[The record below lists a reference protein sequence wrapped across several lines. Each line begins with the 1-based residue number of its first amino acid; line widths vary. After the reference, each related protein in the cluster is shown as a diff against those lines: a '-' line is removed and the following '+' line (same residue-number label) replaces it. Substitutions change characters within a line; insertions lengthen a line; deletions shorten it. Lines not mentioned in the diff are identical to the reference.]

1 VFRDS
6 DETGSQLPLDR
17 QGRRV
22 GTVVALDLVRPPAPF
37 PTVFERVFPELSAL
51 HASFRNDGV
60 LMAAAWNGAALT
72 EYLHLPLG
80 SEPEFAVIGRHD
92 RCDFSLGRDPSLSLR
107 HLLLAARAAGGEVR
121 LRLLD
126 LQTGGGFFTEDGRRC
141 EALTAD
147 GPMFVRAGGY
157 HLFLLPTGSL
167 CPLAWANKS
176 SDAWAMIPERVYRDS
191 RIPQRGA
198 APPLALVPDK
208 PRVRR
213 TVITQIVHPPGL
225 LRRFSPAVGA
235 RGAPVAEVELAGS
248 GASERFTVHEAEVE
262 RGLLIGRYERC
273 QVETQDDKISRVH
286 LLVIRDGEDVWAVD
300 TASSNGTTAAGQ
312 RVRRLR
318 LNAETQLLLA
328 QEVTLRWNAADPR
341 QA

>member
-6 DETGSQLPLDR
+6 DGTGSQLPHDR
-17 QGRRV
+17 QARRV
-22 GTVVALDLVRPPAPF
+22 GTVVALDLVRAPAPF
-37 PTVFERVFPELSAL
+37 PAVFDRVFAELSAL

-60 LMAAAWNGAALT
+60 LMAAAWSGAALT

-92 RCDFSLGRDPSLSLR
+92 RCDFSLGRDPALSLR
-107 HLLLAARAAGGEVR
+107 HLLLAARASGGEVR

-126 LQTGGGFFTEDGRRC
+126 LQSGGGFFTEDGRRC
-141 EALTAD
+141 EALSAD

-167 CPLAWANKS
+167 CPLAWASKS
-176 SDAWAMIPERVYRDS
+176 QDAWAMIPERIYRDA
-191 RIPQRGA
+191 RVPPRGPA
-198 APPLALVPDK
+198 HALALVPET
-208 PRVRR
+208 PRPRR

-225 LRRFSPAVGA
+225 LRRFSPAAGA
-235 RGAPVAEVELAGS
+235 RGAPVADVELVGA

-286 LLVIRDGEDVWAVD
+286 LLVIRDGTDVWAVD
-300 TASSNGTTAAGQ
+300 TASSNGTTCAGQ

-318 LNAETQLLLA
+318 LNAQTQLLLA
-328 QEVTLRWNAADPR
+328 QEVTLRWNAGGSRED
-341 QA
+341 